1 MFKLAPSL
9 LSADFSDLK
18 NEIKKAEDG
27 GADLFHLDIMDGHF
41 VPNLTFGPMI
51 VKAIRKLT
59 QLPLD
64 SHLMISNP
72 DQYIEEFRKAG
83 SDIITVH
90 FEACTHLH
98 RTISKIKQT
107 GAKAGV
113 SINPATPVHL
123 IEEIIDYVDILL
135 IMSVNPGFGGQ
146 KFIDTTIRKII
157 QAKKLITERNL
168 KVEIEVDGGIDLDN
182 VDLLLEAGVD
192 IIVAGSSIFNS
203 NDVTETVK
211 KFKQKFLEFEIK
223 NKVKFV

>member
-18 NEIKKAEDG
+18 NEIKKVQEG
-27 GADLFHLDIMDGHF
+27 GADLLHLDIMDGHF

-59 QLPLD
+59 ELPLD

-72 DQYIEEFRKAG
+72 DFYIDEFRKAG

-98 RTISKIKQT
+98 RTIMKIKES

-113 SINPATPVHL
+113 SINPATPVSS

-146 KFIDTTIRKII
+146 KFIETTLRKII
-157 QAKKLITERNL
+157 QAKKIITERNL
-168 KVEIEVDGGIDLDN
+168 NVEIEVDGGIDLDN
-182 VDLLLEAGVD
+182 VELLLEAGAD

-203 NDVTETVK
+203 ADVTETAR

-223 NKVKFV
+223 NKIKIV

>member
-18 NEIKKAEDG
+18 NEIKKAEEG
-27 GADLFHLDIMDGHF
+27 GADLFHLDVMDGHF

-59 QLPLD
+59 KLPLD

-72 DQYIEEFRKAG
+72 DMYIDEFRKAG

-90 FEACTHLH
+90 LETCPHLH
-98 RTISKIKQT
+98 RTIAKIKQS

-113 SINPATPVHL
+113 AINPATPVHL
-123 IEEIIDYVDILL
+123 VEEIIDYIDILL

-146 KFIDTTIRKII
+146 EFIETSLRKIV
-157 QAKKLITERNL
+157 QAKKLIMERNL
-168 KVEIEVDGGIDLDN
+168 DVEIEVDGGIDIDN
-182 VDLLLEAGVD
+182 VELLLEAGAD
-192 IIVAGSSIFNS
+192 IIVAGSAIFKSENI
-203 NDVTETVK
+203 TEKVK
-211 KFKQKFLEFEIK
+211 KFKNIFLDYEFK
-223 NKVKFV
+223 NKTRLV

>member
-18 NEIKKAEDG
+18 NEIKKAEEG

-59 QLPLD
+59 HLPLD

-72 DQYIEEFRKAG
+72 DQYIEEFRNAG

-98 RTISKIKQT
+98 RTIMKIKET

-113 SINPATPVHL
+113 SINPATPVNVL
-123 IEEIIDYVDILL
+123 EEIIDYVDILL

-146 KFIDTTIRKII
+146 KFIENAIRKII
-157 QAKKLITERNL
+157 QAKKIITERNL
-168 KVEIEVDGGIDLDN
+168 DVEIEVDGGIDLNN
-182 VDLLLEAGVD
+182 VEFLLEAGAD

-203 NDVTETVK
+203 NDVTQTVK
-211 KFKQKFLEFEIK
+211 KFKEKFLDFETK
-223 NKVKFV
+223 NKIKIT

>member
-1 MFKLAPSL
+1 MLKLAPSL
-9 LSADFSDLK
+9 LSADFSELK
-18 NEIKKAEDG
+18 NEIRKAEEG

-59 QLPLD
+59 NLPLD

-72 DQYIEEFRKAG
+72 DQYIDEFREAG

-98 RTISKIKQT
+98 RTITKIKQT

-113 SINPATPVHL
+113 SINPATPVNA

-146 KFIDTTIRKII
+146 KFIETSLRKIV
-157 QAKKLITERNL
+157 QAKKMIMERNL
-168 KVEIEVDGGIDLDN
+168 DVEIEVDGGIDLDN
-182 VDLLLEAGVD
+182 VELILEAGAD
-192 IIVAGSSIFNS
+192 IIVAGSSIFKS
-203 NDVTETVK
+203 DDVTKTVK
-211 KFKQKFLEFEIK
+211 KFKEKFLEFEFK
-223 NKVKFV
+223 NKVKLI

>member
-18 NEIKKAEDG
+18 NEIKKTEDG

-168 KVEIEVDGGIDLDN
+168 KVEIEVDGGIDLNN
-182 VDLLLEAGVD
+182 VDLLLEAGAD

-211 KFKQKFLEFEIK
+211 KFKQKFFEFEIK
-223 NKVKFV
+223 NKVKVV

>member
-1 MFKLAPSL
+1 MLKLAPSL
-9 LSADFSDLK
+9 LSADFSELK
-18 NEIKKAEDG
+18 NEIRKAEEG

-59 QLPLD
+59 NLPLD

-72 DQYIEEFRKAG
+72 DQYIDEFREAG

-98 RTISKIKQT
+98 RTITKIKQT

-113 SINPATPVHL
+113 SINPATPVNA

-146 KFIDTTIRKII
+146 KFIETSLRKIV
-157 QAKKLITERNL
+157 QAKKMIMERNL
-168 KVEIEVDGGIDLDN
+168 DVEIEVDGGIDLDN
-182 VDLLLEAGVD
+182 VELILEAGAD
-192 IIVAGSSIFNS
+192 IIVAGSSIFKS
-203 NDVTETVK
+203 DDVTKTVK
-211 KFKQKFLEFEIK
+211 KFKEKFLEFEFK
-223 NKVKFV
+223 NKIKLI

>member
-18 NEIKKAEDG
+18 NEIRKAEEG

-51 VKAIRKLT
+51 VEAIRKLT
-59 QLPLD
+59 NLPLD

-72 DQYIEEFRKAG
+72 DQYIDEFRKVG

-90 FEACTHLH
+90 FETCTHLH
-98 RTISKIKQT
+98 RTIMKIKQT

-113 SINPATPVHL
+113 SINPATPVYA

-146 KFIDTTIRKII
+146 KFIETSLRKIV
-157 QAKKLITERNL
+157 QAKKMIMERNL
-168 KVEIEVDGGIDLDN
+168 NVEIEVDGGIDLDN
-182 VDLLLEAGVD
+182 VELLLEAGAD
-192 IIVAGSSIFNS
+192 IIVAGSSIFKS
-203 NDVTETVK
+203 NDVTKTVK
-211 KFKQKFLEFEIK
+211 KFKEKFHEFEFK
-223 NKVKFV
+223 NKAKLV

>member
-18 NEIKKAEDG
+18 NEIRKAEEG

-59 QLPLD
+59 HLPLD

-72 DQYIEEFRKAG
+72 DQYIEEFREAG

-98 RTISKIKQT
+98 KTITRIKET

-113 SINPATPVHL
+113 SINPATPVHA
-123 IEEIIDYVDILL
+123 IEEIIDYVDMLL

-146 KFIDTTIRKII
+146 KFIESTIRKVI
-157 QAKKLITERNL
+157 QARKIVTERNL
-168 KVEIEVDGGIDLDN
+168 KVEIEVDGGINLNN
-182 VDLLLEAGVD
+182 VELLLEAGAD

-203 NDVTETVK
+203 NDVTDTVK
-211 KFKQKFLEFEIK
+211 KFKEKFLNYEIK
-223 NKVKFV
+223 NKIKII

>member
-18 NEIKKAEDG
+18 NEIKKAEEG

-59 QLPLD
+59 YLPLD

-90 FEACTHLH
+90 FEACIHLH
-98 RTISKIKQT
+98 RTIMKIKET

-113 SINPATPVHL
+113 SINPATPVNVL
-123 IEEIIDYVDILL
+123 EEIIDYVDILL

-146 KFIDTTIRKII
+146 KFIENAIRKII
-157 QAKKLITERNL
+157 QAKKIITERNL
-168 KVEIEVDGGIDLDN
+168 NVEIEVDGGIDLNN
-182 VDLLLEAGVD
+182 VEFLLEAGAD

-203 NDVTETVK
+203 NDVKETVK
-211 KFKQKFLEFEIK
+211 KFKEKFLNFEIK
-223 NKVKFV
+223 NKIKIT

>member
-1 MFKLAPSL
+1 MLKLAPSL
-9 LSADFSDLK
+9 LSADFSELK
-18 NEIKKAEDG
+18 NEIRKAEEG

-59 QLPLD
+59 NLPLD

-72 DQYIEEFRKAG
+72 DQYIDEFREAG

-98 RTISKIKQT
+98 RTITKIKQT

-113 SINPATPVHL
+113 SINPATPVNA

-146 KFIDTTIRKII
+146 KFIETSLRKIV
-157 QAKKLITERNL
+157 QAKKMIMERNL
-168 KVEIEVDGGIDLDN
+168 DVEIEVDGGIDLDN
-182 VDLLLEAGVD
+182 VELLLEAGAD
-192 IIVAGSSIFNS
+192 IIVAGSSIFKS
-203 NDVTETVK
+203 DDVTKTVK
-211 KFKQKFLEFEIK
+211 KFKEKFLEFEFK
-223 NKVKFV
+223 NKVKLI

>member
-18 NEIKKAEDG
+18 NEIRKAEEG

-59 QLPLD
+59 HLPLD

-72 DQYIEEFRKAG
+72 DQYIEEFREAG

-98 RTISKIKQT
+98 KTITRIKET

-113 SINPATPVHL
+113 SINPATPVHA
-123 IEEIIDYVDILL
+123 IEEIIDYVDMLL

-146 KFIDTTIRKII
+146 KFIESTIRKVI
-157 QAKKLITERNL
+157 QARKIVTERNL
-168 KVEIEVDGGIDLDN
+168 KVEIEVDGGINLNN
-182 VDLLLEAGVD
+182 VELLLEAGAD

-203 NDVTETVK
+203 NDVTDTVK
-211 KFKQKFLEFEIK
+211 KFKEKFLNHEIK
-223 NKVKFV
+223 NKIKII